1 MAVRVA
7 TFTGFDPYKLTG
19 VRVTDR
25 ELGHG
30 SYATVLELEYM
41 GLKCAG
47 KKIHELLLRQGDDT
61 YTVCRFEEE
70 CRLLSQ
76 VRYPNIVQFLGVY
89 FQQEVRAPIL
99 VMEFLPTN
107 LTSCIEQYS
116 ILPKEISYSILHDVA
131 LGLSYLHSQTP
142 AIIHRDLSSNNVL
155 LTPNM
160 TAKISDLGVAR
171 ILNLTPL
178 QVSRMTQTPGT
189 PAYMPPEVMVA
200 NPKYDTSVDGFSYGI
215 LMIHMFSGRWPEP
228 QVGPNRTEPDGTM
241 IPVSEAERREV
252 FIQAIGNDHPLM
264 HLILKCIHNHPKSRA
279 HASEIVERLAEMV
292 LQFPASFANRLEM
305 LRHIG
310 ADEEEKRA
318 LTEEGERKDRVIRQ
332 KENEISLHR
341 EEAQAEKDK
350 NSAEI
355 HRLKLAHSSEV
366 EQLRLQVR
374 DLNTQSQ
381 FKKAKNESETT
392 ELKSNLEALE
402 SQVENNA
409 KIMLQER
416 EQSARRLTEER
427 ERCEIRLRK
436 EREQSEVQLVKERQQ
451 YEAQLIIERQ
461 QYEEQLTKERQQY
474 EVQLTNEREQ
484 FAKEREANR
493 KLMADVRDLQSELL
507 ESISEI
513 TTLQDTNSR
522 LQSDI
527 TEKDTTIQMK
537 DASAKRKDSEIEAK
551 SRALEEK
558 DVTILAMSEQL
569 TKTREYLTTKQQVN
583 TKTTTDYS
591 QWILTNLSDVHGSQC
606 ICIIEGGGCV
616 CKGRI

>member
-1 MAVRVA
+1 MAVRAA

-19 VRVTDR
+19 VVVTDR

-47 KKIHELLLRQGDDT
+47 KKIHELLLRQGDAS
-61 YTVCRFEEE
+61 YTVRRFEEE

-76 VRYPNIVQFLGVY
+76 VHHPNIVQFLGVC
-89 FQQEVRAPIL
+89 FQQRVRAPIL

-107 LTSCIEQYS
+107 LTSCIEQYG

-131 LGLSYLHSQTP
+131 LGLCYLHSQTP

-200 NPKYDTSVDGFSYGI
+200 NPKYDTSVDEFSYGI
-215 LMIHMFSGRWPEP
+215 MMIHMFNGRWPEP
-228 QVGPNRTEPDGTM
+228 QVGQVRAEPDRRM

-252 FIQAIGNDHPLM
+252 FLRAIGNDHPLM
-264 HLILKCIHNHPKSRA
+264 DLICKCIDNYVQSRA
-279 HASEIVERLAEMV
+279 HANEIVKRLADMV

-305 LRHIG
+305 LRQIETDG
-310 ADEEEKRA
+310 EEKRA
-318 LTEEGERKDRVIRQ
+318 LTEKGERKDRVIQQ
-332 KENEISLHR
+332 KENKISLHR

-366 EQLRLQVR
+366 EELRLQVR

-381 FKKAKNESETT
+381 FKNAKNEAETT

-409 KIMLQER
+409 KTMLQER

-427 ERCEIRLRK
+427 EQCEIRL
-436 EREQSEVQLVKERQQ
+436 
-451 YEAQLIIERQ
+451 
-461 QYEEQLTKERQQY
+461 
-474 EVQLTNEREQ
+474 
-484 FAKEREANR
+484 R

-507 ESISEI
+507 ESRSEI

-527 TEKDTTIQMK
+527 TEKDTAIQINY
-537 DASAKRKDSEIEAK
+537 ASSKRKDSQLEAM

-558 DVTILAMSEQL
+558 DATIAAMNEQL
-569 TKTREYLTTKQQVN
+569 TKTREYLTTKQQVSIY
-583 TKTTTDYS
+583 TTSDYS
-591 QWILTNLSDVHGSQC
+591 QWMYMSHSSQFN
-606 ICIIEGGGCV
+606 
-616 CKGRI
+616 

>member
-1 MAVRVA
+1 MAVREA

-19 VRVTDR
+19 VKVTDR

-47 KKIHELLLRQGDDT
+47 KKIHQLLLRQGDAS
-61 YTVCRFEEE
+61 YQVHRFEEE

-76 VRYPNIVQFLGVY
+76 VHHPNIVQFLGVC
-89 FQQEVRAPIL
+89 FQQRVQAPIL

-131 LGLSYLHSQTP
+131 LGLCYLHSQTP

-200 NPKYDTSVDGFSYGI
+200 NPKYDTSVDEFSYGI
-215 LMIHMFSGRWPEP
+215 MMIHMFSGRWPEP
-228 QVGPNRTEPDGTM
+228 QVGPIRAEPGGRM

-252 FIQAIGNDHPLM
+252 FLRAIGNDHPLM
-264 HLILKCIHNHPKSRA
+264 DLIRKCIDNYVQSRA
-279 HASEIVERLAEMV
+279 HASEIVERLAQMV
-292 LQFPASFANRLEM
+292 LQFPASFVSRLEM
-305 LRHIG
+305 LKQIE
-310 ADEEEKRA
+310 ADGEEKRA
-318 LTEEGERKDRVIRQ
+318 LTEEGERKDRVIQQ
-332 KENEISLHR
+332 KENEMSLHK

-366 EQLRLQVR
+366 EQLRFQVR

-381 FKKAKNESETT
+381 FKNAKNEAETT

-409 KIMLQER
+409 KTM
-416 EQSARRLTEER
+416 
-427 ERCEIRLRK
+427 
-436 EREQSEVQLVKERQQ
+436 
-451 YEAQLIIERQ
+451 
-461 QYEEQLTKERQQY
+461 
-474 EVQLTNEREQ
+474 
-484 FAKEREANR
+484 AKENR

-507 ESISEI
+507 ESRSEI

-527 TEKDTTIQMK
+527 TEKDTAIQINY
-537 DASAKRKDSEIEAK
+537 ASSKRKDSELEAM

-558 DVTILAMSEQL
+558 DATIAAMNEQL
-569 TKTREYLTTKQQVN
+569 TRTREYLTTKQQVSIY
-583 TKTTTDYS
+583 TTSDYS
-591 QWILTNLSDVHGSQC
+591 QWMYMSYNSQFN
-606 ICIIEGGGCV
+606 
-616 CKGRI
+616 

>member
-1 MAVRVA
+1 MAVRAA
-7 TFTGFDPYKLTG
+7 TFIGFDPYKLTG
-19 VRVTDR
+19 VGVTDR
-25 ELGHG
+25 VLGHG

-47 KKIHELLLRQGDDT
+47 KKIHQLLLRQGDT
-61 YTVCRFEEE
+61 SYQVRRFEEE
-70 CRLLSQ
+70 CHLLSQ
-76 VRYPNIVQFLGVY
+76 VRHPNIVQFLGVC
-89 FQQEVRAPIL
+89 FQQRVRAPIL

-107 LTSCIEQYS
+107 LTSCIEQYG

-131 LGLSYLHSQTP
+131 LGLCYLHSQTP

-189 PAYMPPEVMVA
+189 PAYMPPEVMIA
-200 NPKYDTSVDGFSYGI
+200 NPKYDTSVDKFSYGI
-215 LMIHMFSGRWPEP
+215 MMIHMFSGRWPEP
-228 QVGPNRTEPDGTM
+228 QVGQVRAEPGGRM

-252 FIQAIGNDHPLM
+252 FLRTIGNDHPLM
-264 HLILKCIHNHPKSRA
+264 DLIRKCIDNYVQSRA
-279 HASEIVERLAEMV
+279 HASEIVERLTDMV
-292 LQFPASFANRLEM
+292 LQFPAFFANRLEM
-305 LRHIG
+305 LRQIE
-310 ADEEEKRA
+310 ADGEEKRA
-318 LTEEGERKDRVIRQ
+318 LTEEGERKDRVIQQ

-381 FKKAKNESETT
+381 FKNAKNEAETT

-409 KIMLQER
+409 KTMLQER
-416 EQSARRLTEER
+416 EQSARGLTEER
-427 ERCEIRLRK
+427 EQCE
-436 EREQSEVQLVKERQQ
+436 VK
-451 YEAQLIIERQ
+451 
-461 QYEEQLTKERQQY
+461 
-474 EVQLTNEREQ
+474 LTNEREQ
-484 FAKEREANR
+484 FAKEREANI

-507 ESISEI
+507 ESRSEI

-527 TEKDTTIQMK
+527 TEKDTTIQINY
-537 DASAKRKDSEIEAK
+537 ASSKRKDSQLEAM

-558 DVTILAMSEQL
+558 DATIAAMNEQL
-569 TKTREYLTTKQQVN
+569 TKTREYLTTKQQVSIY
-583 TKTTTDYS
+583 TTSDYS
-591 QWILTNLSDVHGSQC
+591 QWMYMSYNSQFNQVFMDHYAC
-606 ICIIEGGGCV
+606 RFFCRRGWVVCV
-616 CKGRI
+616 TVIVD

>member
-1 MAVRVA
+1 MAVRA
-7 TFTGFDPYKLTG
+7 TFTGFDRYKLTG

-41 GLKCAG
+41 ELKCAG
-47 KKIHELLLRQGDDT
+47 KKIHEVLLRQGDAS
-61 YTVCRFEEE
+61 YTVRRFEEE
-70 CRLLSQ
+70 CHLLSQ
-76 VRYPNIVQFLGVY
+76 VRHPNIVQFLGVY
-89 FQQEVRAPIL
+89 FQQGVRTPIL

-107 LTSCIEQYS
+107 LTSCIEQYG

-131 LGLSYLHSQTP
+131 LGLCYLHSQTP

-155 LTPNM
+155 LTHNM

-189 PAYMPPEVMVA
+189 PAYMPPEAMIA
-200 NPKYDTSVDGFSYGI
+200 NPKYDTSVDEFSYGI
-215 LMIHMFSGRWPEP
+215 MMIHMFSGRWPEP
-228 QVGPNRTEPDGTM
+228 QVGQVRAEPGGRM

-252 FIQAIGNDHPLM
+252 FLRAIGNDHPLM
-264 HLILKCIHNHPKSRA
+264 DLICKCIDNYVQSRA
-279 HASEIVERLAEMV
+279 HASEIVERLADTV

-305 LRHIG
+305 LRQIE
-310 ADEEEKRA
+310 ADVEEKRA
-318 LTEEGERKDRVIRQ
+318 LTEEGERKDRIIQQ

-374 DLNTQSQ
+374 DVNTQSQ
-381 FKKAKNESETT
+381 LIKAENEAEITQ
-392 ELKSNLEALE
+392 LKSKNGALE

-409 KIMLQER
+409 KTMLQER

-427 ERCEIRLRK
+427 EQCEIRLRK
-436 EREQSEVQLVKERQQ
+436 EREQSEAQLV
-451 YEAQLIIERQ
+451 
-461 QYEEQLTKERQQY
+461 KERQQY
-474 EVQLTNEREQ
+474 EVQLTKEREQ
-484 FAKEREANR
+484 FAKENR
-493 KLMADVRDLQSELL
+493 KLMADVQDLQSELL
-507 ESISEI
+507 ESRSEI

-527 TEKDTTIQMK
+527 TEKDTTIQINY
-537 DASAKRKDSEIEAK
+537 ASSKRKDSQLEAM
-551 SRALEEK
+551 SRALKEK
-558 DVTILAMSEQL
+558 DATIAAMNEQL
-569 TKTREYLTTKQQVN
+569 TKTREYLTTKQQVSIY
-583 TKTTTDYS
+583 TTSDYS
-591 QWILTNLSDVHGSQC
+591 QWMYMSYNSQFN
-606 ICIIEGGGCV
+606 
-616 CKGRI
+616 

>member
-1 MAVRVA
+1 MNTVNSIMNILYNKECCGCHMIYGHCIPCTPLYFEKYPSDLSAIIATRYMAVRTA

-41 GLKCAG
+41 RLKCAG
-47 KKIHELLLRQGDDT
+47 KKIHELLLRQGDIS
-61 YTVCRFEEE
+61 YQVRRFEEE

-76 VRYPNIVQFLGVY
+76 VRHPNIVQFLGVY
-89 FQQEVRAPIL
+89 FQQGVRAPIL

-107 LTSCIEQYS
+107 LTSCIEQYG

-131 LGLSYLHSQTP
+131 LGLCYLHSQIP

-200 NPKYDTSVDGFSYGI
+200 NPEYDTSIDEFSYGI

-228 QVGPNRTEPDGTM
+228 QVGPNRTEQGRL
-241 IPVSEAERREV
+241 IPVTEAERREV
-252 FIQAIGNDHPLM
+252 FLRAIGNDHPLM
-264 HLILKCIHNHPKSRA
+264 DLIQRCITNDTQLRP
-279 HASEIVERLAEMV
+279 HAREIVGQLGEV
-292 LQFPASFANRLEM
+292 VSQFPTSFANRLEM
-305 LRHIG
+305 LRQIEVDG
-310 ADEEEKRA
+310 EEKRA
-318 LTEEGERKDRVIRQ
+318 LTEEGERKDRVIQQ
-332 KENEISLHR
+332 KEDEILVCR
-341 EEAQAEKDK
+341 EEVQTLTKEGERKDSVIQQKVAEVD
-350 NSAEI
+350 
-355 HRLKLAHSSEV
+355 RLKLVHYSEV

-374 DLNTQSQ
+374 DLNTKYQLM
-381 FKKAKNESETT
+381 KAENEAKIG
-392 ELKSNLEALE
+392 ELKSKAGALE

-409 KIMLQER
+409 KTLLQER
-416 EQSARRLTEER
+416 EQSAIRLTEER
-427 ERCEIRLRK
+427 EHSEID
-436 EREQSEVQLVKERQQ
+436 LVKERQQ
-451 YEAQLIIERQ
+451 YEAQLA
-461 QYEEQLTKERQQY
+461 
-474 EVQLTNEREQ
+474 NDREQ
-484 FAKEREANR
+484 FAKEREAKR
-493 KLMADVRDLQSELL
+493 KLMVDVQDLQCKLSK
-507 ESISEI
+507 SRSEI

-527 TEKDTTIQMK
+527 TEKDTTIQINY
-537 DASAKRKDSEIEAK
+537 ASAQGKNSEIEAK

-558 DVTILAMSEQL
+558 DATILAMNEQL
-569 TKTREYLTTKQQVN
+569 TKTREFLAAKQQVSN
-583 TKTTTDYS
+583 K
-591 QWILTNLSDVHGSQC
+591 
-606 ICIIEGGGCV
+606 
-616 CKGRI
+616 